1 VDAWALRSHRW
12 GPFGQERRT
21 RFLTAATHD
30 GALLTLA
37 AVTAG
42 AAAHG
47 EELVGGQSVRAGEE
61 EDSTPLPYET
71 VHLSTVFG
79 EDGLPISAG
88 AELFRPGEELPS
100 RLAGVAAGA
109 TSTDVDGGRASLT
122 LFRFRLDGVQSFGA
136 YEIEA
141 GA

>member
-1 VDAWALRSHRW
+1 VDAWALRTHRS

-21 RFLTAATHD
+21 RFLTAATDD
-30 GALLTLA
+30 GALLTVA

-47 EELVGGQSVRAGEE
+47 EELVGGQSVRAGDE

-71 VHLSTVFG
+71 VRLSTVFG
-79 EDGLPISAG
+79 EDGLPLSAG

-100 RLAGVAAGA
+100 RLAGVAAGGV
-109 TSTDVDGGRASLT
+109 TTDLPGGRASLT
-122 LFRFRLDGVQSFGA
+122 LFRFRLDGVPSFGA

-141 GA
+141 EA